1 MKKYKIVVVIW
12 IVAFIILGILGVK
25 ATQKKLTNDIKET
38 SNTNN
43 IESNISQNT
52 TETIKNNT
60 NDATTTNNT
69 SENNKKENDINIDK
83 EELKKYLSAFALTK
97 YTSEETKGFTEKE
110 KENIN
115 IIGTA
120 IQIYEKIDHK
130 EFENSGKF
138 GKIYKFK
145 IINDIVK
152 EIKSKEWLKKNTDE
166 NGAIQTNNKVFSYS
180 MLSESYRKTEYYY
193 DLVMEAE
200 CTDIVEIK
208 KIDDN
213 QFQIKYKY
221 KLKNNDN
228 TYSNILEDTINLK
241 ENTEYTYSKYSIM

>member
-1 MKKYKIVVVIW
+1 
-12 IVAFIILGILGVK
+12 
-25 ATQKKLTNDIKET
+25 
-38 SNTNN
+38 
-43 IESNISQNT
+43 
-52 TETIKNNT
+52 
-60 NDATTTNNT
+60 
-69 SENNKKENDINIDK
+69 
-83 EELKKYLSAFALTK
+83 
-97 YTSEETKGFTEKE
+97 
-110 KENIN
+110 
-115 IIGTA
+115 
-120 IQIYEKIDHK
+120 
-130 EFENSGKF
+130 
-138 GKIYKFK
+138 
-145 IINDIVK
+145 
-152 EIKSKEWLKKNTDE
+152 
-166 NGAIQTNNKVFSYS
+166 